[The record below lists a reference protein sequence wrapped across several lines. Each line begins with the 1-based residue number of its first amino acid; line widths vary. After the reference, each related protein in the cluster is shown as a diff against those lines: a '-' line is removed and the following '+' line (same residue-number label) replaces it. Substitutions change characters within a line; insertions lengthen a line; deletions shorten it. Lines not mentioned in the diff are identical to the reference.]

1 MKRRELISTMAKGAA
16 LLVPALPVLALG
28 GESTKQ
34 SHATATCSAPPGGRG
49 AHYFPNVPVIDH
61 EGEMAVFYRDLI
73 KDKVVVINFMSI
85 AFHEKYPI
93 TQNLA
98 GLQDLVGDHLGK
110 DVFMYS
116 ITFDPV
122 HDTPGA
128 LKAFA
133 DRFDARPGWSF
144 LTGRPA
150 DVKAIQDRFFTT
162 IDGATH
168 HGKAAH
174 CEGDCSRGIVRI
186 GNERLGRWAAVPS
199 RSRPEVMAHYFQF
212 MGLAKPLDHFKNMAR
227 KA

>member
-16 LLVPALPVLALG
+16 LLVPALPVLALS

>member
-16 LLVPALPVLALG
+16 LLVPALSVLALG
-28 GESTKQ
+28 SESNKQ
-34 SHATATCSAPPGGRG
+34 SSATCSAPPGGRG
-49 AHYFPNVPVIDH
+49 AHYFPNVTVVNQ
-61 EGEMAVFYRDLI
+61 EGERAVFYRDLI
-73 KDKVVVINFMSI
+73 KDKVVVINFMSV

-98 GLQDLVGDHLGK
+98 GLQDLVGDYLGK

-122 HDTPGA
+122 HDTPRA

-144 LTGRPA
+144 LTGSPA
-150 DVKAIQDRFFTT
+150 DVKTIQDRFFTT

-168 HGKAAH
+168 HGTAAH
-174 CEGDCSRGIVRI
+174 CAGEGCSRGIVRI

-212 MGLAKPLDHFKNMAR
+212 MGLEKPLDHFKHMAR